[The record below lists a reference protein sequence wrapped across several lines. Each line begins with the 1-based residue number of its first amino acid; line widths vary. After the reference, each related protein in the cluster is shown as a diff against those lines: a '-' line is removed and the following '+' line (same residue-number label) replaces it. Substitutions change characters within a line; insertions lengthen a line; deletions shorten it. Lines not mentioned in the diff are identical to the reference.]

1 MLILKMLKKRIDN
14 NKKIIK
20 PKQLLKRD
28 NIDVNNIIEGKR
40 TRNR

>member
-20 PKQLLKRD
+20 TKQLLKRD